1 MEQTR
6 KKLCHG
12 PVYPQIFL
20 LHFM

>member
-6 KKLCHG
+6 KKLCNG